1 MRRVHLTISGRV
13 QGVYFRQSTKERALE
28 YGVSGWVRN
37 RLDGTVELVA
47 EGESN
52 AVNRLVSWCS
62 VGPKMAVVEGVERI
76 DEEPVGLPPG
86 FDIRPSQ

>member
-1 MRRVHLTISGRV
+1 MRRVHLIISGRV
-13 QGVYFRQSTKERALE
+13 QGVYFRQSTKDRALE

-62 VGPKMAVVEGVERI
+62 VGPKMAIVDAVERI
-76 DEEPVGLPPG
+76 DEEPVGIPQG
-86 FDIRPSQ
+86 FDVRPTQ